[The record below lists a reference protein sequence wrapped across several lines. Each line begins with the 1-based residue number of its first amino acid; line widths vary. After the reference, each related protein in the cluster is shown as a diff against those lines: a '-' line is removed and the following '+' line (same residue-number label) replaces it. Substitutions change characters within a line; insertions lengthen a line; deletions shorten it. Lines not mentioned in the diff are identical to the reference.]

1 MGLQRGLGRSRGDW
15 LEACHINPDD
25 GSLEEGGR
33 PVSGEKGLDLGSVR
47 KVEPEELPN
56 GSDVGCWR
64 EEGEGKGDRDKR
76 QREGTTLGSRHGLV
90 GLENKLGE
98 RMAKQSHVD
107 FATKLLAIEPV
118 PQPLHTGQPRLCEPP
133 PPPAATGRR
142 A

>member
-1 MGLQRGLGRSRGDW
+1 M
-15 LEACHINPDD
+15 
-25 GSLEEGGR
+25 
-33 PVSGEKGLDLGSVR
+33 SGEKGLDLGSVR